1 MKYIKEI
8 DFLSQKVSLTI
19 NNEGDKSFKTL
30 FGGLISFLTFF
41 VSIFCGTYFLIRL
54 FKRRDMTVIHSTF
67 TDSFVNI
74 TNSHQLPFL
83 LRLSDTNSLPYEN
96 DEKIYYITS
105 SVWFGGSNDSSL
117 IGTASQYSQ
126 KLNISKCDLN
136 IHFSDEYK
144 SYFQNFKNLTTYYC
158 INPRNYSQTIYGLY
172 GNSYPFSYY
181 SFTLRFCLNTTENN
195 NSCYSI
201 SDIKNYIKSPYL
213 DVIFIDYNID
223 SLNHHDVKKIELRKE
238 RYELSLLLYKRIW
251 LYFENI
257 KYITDNG
264 YIFTSKQNENFFR
277 YHSVRIDPSLL
288 EGEKTYFST
297 LSILNSINSSV
308 YQKEYTKFQDYI
320 AIIGGLVKVVTL
332 LGSLLNYFNSM
343 NTYYLKII
351 NDFIIED
358 KIMEKQN
365 KSLVHVNSS
374 LLAKSN
380 LNLNNNLELNKT
392 ENANSNIVPINLL
405 KVDSFRRIK
414 SSLSYR
420 ILPIIFASK
429 EAKMAYQIYKGLI
442 NNRLNII
449 NILKKL
455 EVIQS
460 PSTNRKS
467 LILQTINPTFKSN
480 VKVINSQY
488 NNYISES

>member
-181 SFTLRFCLNTTENN
+181 SFTLRYCLNTTENN

-223 SLNHHDVKKIELRKE
+223 SLNHNDVKKIDLRKE
-238 RYELSLLLYKRIW
+238 RYELSILLYKRIW

-257 KYITDNG
+257 KYITDKG
-264 YIFTSKQNENFFR
+264 YIFTSKQKENFFR

-288 EGEKTYFST
+288 EGEKSYFST
-297 LSILNSINSSV
+297 LTILNSINTSI
-308 YQKEYTKFQDYI
+308 YYKEYKKFQDYI
-320 AIIGGLVKVVTL
+320 AIIGGLVKIVTL
-332 LGSLLNYFNSM
+332 VGTFLNYFYSM

-351 NDFIIED
+351 NDFIIEN
-358 KIMEKQN
+358 KIVEKNN
-365 KSLVHVNSS
+365 KKQYLHQNSS
-374 LLAKSN
+374 MVIFPKFKNNFNNEISKNDSGINHNFTNNIHLVKIESFLKINSSISN
-380 LNLNNNLELNKT
+380 KIFPIQFSNKETKDIFLFYKELVN
-392 ENANSNIVPINLL
+392 
-405 KVDSFRRIK
+405 
-414 SSLSYR
+414 
-420 ILPIIFASK
+420 
-429 EAKMAYQIYKGLI
+429 Q
-442 NNRLNII
+442 RLNII

-455 EVIQS
+455 EVIQIPDLKKCFS
-460 PSTNRKS
+460 NNTNRNLK
-467 LILQTINPTFKSN
+467 LINT
-480 VKVINSQY
+480 QY
-488 NNYISES
+488 NNYTNEN